1 MGAFLYSVGLH
12 LKLNLRNKEILIMYY
27 IVPLVFFLF
36 MGGIFTSIL
45 PGADKTLIQSMTVFG
60 VSMGGLLG
68 GPVPLAEIL
77 GSDIK
82 KRTARE
88 AFLCGALP
96 RGTLSPV
103 FSIYF

>member
-45 PGADKTLIQSMTVFG
+45 PGADK
-60 VSMGGLLG
+60 
-68 GPVPLAEIL
+68 
-77 GSDIK
+77 
-82 KRTARE
+82 R
-88 AFLCGALP
+88 
-96 RGTLSPV
+96 LSSP
-103 FSIYF
+103 